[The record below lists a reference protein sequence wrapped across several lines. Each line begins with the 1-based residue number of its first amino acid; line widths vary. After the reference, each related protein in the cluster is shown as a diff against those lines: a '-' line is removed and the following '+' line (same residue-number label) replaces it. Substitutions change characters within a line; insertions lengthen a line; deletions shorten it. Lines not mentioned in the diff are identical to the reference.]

1 MAPIFECFDNFLT
14 VFWQK
19 IGASFKKSV
28 QNRQNFQIWSKNW
41 PKCSNFKRFF
51 FKNFKN
57 LCEKR
62 FSGSPRWKSC
72 QNSGN
77 FRSFCQILSA
87 LSKKVTET
95 GKIFWNLDYFEK
107 SGKIFNFEGGIFE
120 FFSASFKKS
129 DQNRPN
135 FQIWGGFCPKID
147 QNVQIL
153 GVFFQ
158 FFFKFRQFSQTKFF
172 DRNVSNRN
180 FRIFWNFC

>member
-51 FKNFKN
+51 SKISVRNVFQVP
-57 LCEKR
+57 
-62 FSGSPRWKSC
+62 PRWKSC

-135 FQIWGGFCPKID
+135 FQIWGGILSKNRPKC
-147 QNVQIL
+147 
-153 GVFFQ
+153 
-158 FFFKFRQFSQTKFF
+158 S
-172 DRNVSNRN
+172 N
-180 FRIFWNFC
+180 FRRFFPNFF